1 MKTLVTA
8 ALPYAN
14 GSLHLCHMVEY
25 VQADVFVRFLR
36 LAGEDV
42 VFVCADDSHGTP
54 IEVNASKQG
63 IAPEQLIE
71 KYYEEHRQDFS
82 DFLISFDEFYTTNSP
97 ENQRYSEFFFNTLKE
112 KGHIYQRIV
121 NQLYDET
128 AKRFLPDRF
137 VRGTCPK

>member
-14 GSLHLCHMVEY
+14 GSLHLGHMVEY

-54 IEVNASKQG
+54 IEVNAAKQG
-63 IAPEQLIE
+63 IAPEHLI
-71 KYYEEHRQDFS
+71 
-82 DFLISFDEFYTTNSP
+82 
-97 ENQRYSEFFFNTLKE
+97 
-112 KGHIYQRIV
+112 
-121 NQLYDET
+121 
-128 AKRFLPDRF
+128 
-137 VRGTCPK
+137 